1 MAVYVF
7 IRIHLKKYFVSRKLI
22 KKGNRLSIKRV
33 YLKNK
38 IPRKQ
43 QYVPVQQKTI
53 LLILNPRLRMSIQIV
68 SNFQIVF
75 PAVKEKNNHAGVAAT
90 VFFRLMMGV
99 VALPEVIFCLLE
111 DVVAPPAAFVRLRR
125 IS

>member
-1 MAVYVF
+1 MF
-7 IRIHLKKYFVSRKLI
+7 CFVKIKSIISRKLI

-43 QYVPVQQKTI
+43 QYVLVQQKTI

-75 PAVKEKNNHAGVAAT
+75 PAVKEKNN
-90 VFFRLMMGV
+90 L
-99 VALPEVIFCLLE
+99 I
-111 DVVAPPAAFVRLRR
+111 LRKV
-125 IS
+125 

>member
-1 MAVYVF
+1 MF
-7 IRIHLKKYFVSRKLI
+7 CFVKIKSIISRKLI

-43 QYVPVQQKTI
+43 QYVPVQQK
-53 LLILNPRLRMSIQIV
+53 V

-75 PAVKEKNNHAGVAAT
+75 PAVKEKNN
-90 VFFRLMMGV
+90 L
-99 VALPEVIFCLLE
+99 I
-111 DVVAPPAAFVRLRR
+111 LRKV
-125 IS
+125 

>member
-1 MAVYVF
+1 MF
-7 IRIHLKKYFVSRKLI
+7 CFVKIKSIISRKLI

-75 PAVKEKNNHAGVAAT
+75 PAVKEKNN
-90 VFFRLMMGV
+90 L
-99 VALPEVIFCLLE
+99 I
-111 DVVAPPAAFVRLRR
+111 LRKV
-125 IS
+125 

>member
-1 MAVYVF
+1 MF
-7 IRIHLKKYFVSRKLI
+7 CFVKIKSIISRKLI
-22 KKGNRLSIKRV
+22 KKGNRLRIKRV

-75 PAVKEKNNHAGVAAT
+75 PAVKEKNN
-90 VFFRLMMGV
+90 L
-99 VALPEVIFCLLE
+99 I
-111 DVVAPPAAFVRLRR
+111 LRKV
-125 IS
+125 